1 MKNSLTFQI
10 LAIISG
16 LILGSGVNI
25 LLINISSSI
34 IPPPNGID
42 TSTMEGLTAAL
53 PLFEPKHYLFPFL
66 AHAGGTFIGAMFS
79 TLIAK
84 RKQFILA
91 MIIGCLFLLGG
102 ILNVVML
109 PSPLWF
115 SLVDLILAYL
125 PMAYLGYL
133 IGMKIKKQ

>member
-1 MKNSLTFQI
+1 MKNSLFNRF
-10 LAIISG
+10 LAVISG
-16 LILGSGVNI
+16 IILGSTVNMV
-25 LLINISSSI
+25 LIEMSGSI
-34 IPPPNGID
+34 IPPPNGVD
-42 TSTMEGLTAAL
+42 VTTMEGLIKAL
-53 PLFEPKHYLFPFL
+53 PFFETKHFLFPFL
-66 AHAGGTFIGAMFS
+66 AHAGGTFIGALFS

-84 RKQFILA
+84 SKQFILA

-133 IGMKIKKQ
+133 IGMKIKKK

>member
-1 MKNSLTFQI
+1 MKNSLFNRF
-10 LAIISG
+10 LAVISG
-16 LILGSGVNI
+16 IILGSAVNMV
-25 LLINISSSI
+25 LIEMSGSI
-34 IPPPNGID
+34 IPPPNGVD
-42 TSTMEGLTAAL
+42 VTTMEGLIKAL
-53 PLFEPKHYLFPFL
+53 PFFETKHFLFPFL

-84 RKQFILA
+84 SKQFILA

>member
-10 LAIISG
+10 LAVISG

-53 PLFEPKHYLFPFL
+53 PLFETKHFLFPFL
-66 AHAGGTFIGAMFS
+66 AHAVGTFIGAMFS

-84 RKQFILA
+84 SKKFILA
-91 MIIGCLFLLGG
+91 MMIGCLFLLGG